1 MQVPAA
7 DLGIQKLSFLAA
19 LSKGAALS
27 YSHPEA
33 EAVKYTNFAK
43 TKSALARKLYGIY
56 NKNVFGGNLP
66 VNMSI
71 DTELLLGG
79 GSRELS
85 NQVEQGKNIEANLAV
100 SMVSVRLKNMLVK
113 FTLPYRSIT

>member
-7 DLGIQKLSFLAA
+7 DLGIQKLSFLAS

-27 YSHPEA
+27 YSHP

-85 NQVEQGKNIEANLAV
+85 HQVDQGKNIEANLAV

-113 FTLPYRSIT
+113 FTLPYRSIVT